1 METTTQ
7 PIKQGHMG
15 PPLILLACIHAGLFV
30 GGLIACFLLTG
41 KAFILPFS
49 PAETTVDFYRLN
61 GDAVRIQSF
70 FLFGSSIPLGLYTAT
85 VVSRLNYL
93 GVRAAGVTIALYGG
107 FGTSFFLA
115 LAGLLQWVLSHPEL
129 ATSTEV
135 IRALQDVVSITGGP
149 AHTTLLGLLLAGV
162 AVPSLFMGLLP
173 RWLSIFGL
181 VLAAFGEMSSLSL
194 ILPQAM
200 IFIPLARFP
209 GFGWLVLCG
218 AYLPKYL
225 PKYRRGTSRTRDEA
239 SGFVEIQQ
247 LGKMADGKG
256 FEPLPRMS
264 AGFLSG
270 RSSPG

>member
-7 PIKQGHMG
+7 PIKQGHLG
-15 PPLILLACIHAGLFV
+15 PPLILLACIHAGLFA
-30 GGLIACFLLTG
+30 GGLLTCFLLTG
-41 KAFILPFS
+41 KAFISPFS
-49 PAETTVDFYRLN
+49 PAETIAGFYRLN

-85 VVSRLNYL
+85 VASRLNYL
-93 GVRAAGVTIALYGG
+93 GVRAADLTIALYGG
-107 FGTSFFLA
+107 FGASFFLA

-135 IRALQDVVSITGGP
+135 IRALQDVVFIKGGP
-149 AHTTLLGLLLAGV
+149 AHTTLLGLLLAGI
-162 AVPSLFMGLLP
+162 AVPSLFIGLLP

-181 VLAAFGEMSSLSL
+181 VLAAFGELSSLSL

-218 AYLPKYL
+218 AYLPKS
-225 PKYRRGTSRTRDEA
+225 RQGTSA
-239 SGFVEIQQ
+239 
-247 LGKMADGKG
+247 
-256 FEPLPRMS
+256 
-264 AGFLSG
+264 
-270 RSSPG
+270 